1 MHRRSDARLSR
12 LANTAVPAP
21 VILNVRRIAMRY
33 VLLILIALRAYGAD
47 VFPGYYKLDITES
60 NNVWAMVI
68 PEIQNRVP
76 WDRYSKWY
84 VTIQGPN
91 VSGDDF
97 KGDVYREIRRS
108 WFSDSGKIFLEYK
121 YDLFSDSPEDVENPR
136 LSVSIERILQD
147 IIIVDVSYGF
157 SLAGGSFRLVYKFE
171 TGDWILKN
179 ELGGGT
185 R

>member
-1 MHRRSDARLSR
+1 
-12 LANTAVPAP
+12 
-21 VILNVRRIAMRY
+21 
-33 VLLILIALRAYGAD
+33 
-47 VFPGYYKLDITES
+47 
-60 NNVWAMVI
+60 
-68 PEIQNRVP
+68 
-76 WDRYSKWY
+76 
-84 VTIQGPN
+84 
-91 VSGDDF
+91 
-97 KGDVYREIRRS
+97 
-108 WFSDSGKIFLEYK
+108 
-121 YDLFSDSPEDVENPR
+121 VENPR